1 MMAQISTNS
10 TSFTQLT
17 DDNRA
22 ASQIPQGSPICG
34 DCIHYVPSPTREG
47 YGFCPVS
54 LHINEWEELEIGKPI
69 ALRDIACSRYEL
81 NCPF

>member
-1 MMAQISTNS
+1 MMAQSSINPISS
-10 TSFTQLT
+10 TQLM
-17 DDNRA
+17 DGNRA

-34 DCIHYVPSPTREG
+34 DCIHYVASPTREG
-47 YGFCPVS
+47 FGFCPIS

-69 ALRDIACSRYEL
+69 ALEDIACSKYEL